1 MVRHTF
7 EYPRGPRNTVNRYN
21 HQGTNTPA
29 FPNTSIT
36 TPPAVYDLTAIHSII
51 NTTPVLHVSF
61 TPSLEDP
68 FPVIL
73 PLIGQMG
80 SYDRPSA
87 SLADPLEC
95 YLHGYVS
102 SRIMNLARQSISSGG
117 KGLPV
122 CIAASKVDG
131 LVLTLTPNSH
141 NYNYRSAVLFGYA
154 TLVTDVEEKL
164 WAMQLITN
172 SVVPD
177 RWPNSRVPPN
187 PAEMQSTQIM
197 RVHIDSGSAKVREGV
212 PNDERCDL
220 NDPEVLKRVWTG
232 VVPLYEV
239 FGEPV
244 PGPYNLV
251 GQVPEHVLDYR
262 KAANQRN
269 FEYAHAAAVKDAPV
283 KKTAVGEECELPL

>member
-1 MVRHTF
+1 
-7 EYPRGPRNTVNRYN
+7 
-21 HQGTNTPA
+21 
-29 FPNTSIT
+29 
-36 TPPAVYDLTAIHSII
+36 
-51 NTTPVLHVSF
+51 
-61 TPSLEDP
+61 
-68 FPVIL
+68 
-73 PLIGQMG
+73 MG

-87 SLADPLEC
+87 SIGEPLEC

-102 SRIMNLARQSISSGG
+102 SRIMNLARQSLAAGG

-154 TLVTDVEEKL
+154 SLVTDVEEKL

-177 RWPNSRVPPN
+177 RWENSRVPPN
-187 PAEMQSTQIM
+187 QAEMQSTQIM

-232 VVPLYEV
+232 VVPLYEQ
-239 FGEPV
+239 FGEPI
-244 PGPYNLV
+244 PGPYNEV
-251 GQVPEHVLDYR
+251 EEIPEHVLNYR
-262 KAANQRN
+262 KALNQAN
-269 FEYAHAAAVKDAPV
+269 FDYAHKAAVKDAPV
-283 KKTAVGEECELPL
+283 KKTAAEEE